1 MNKSTATDSDVSGSN
16 YDNPDSKT
24 QLDRVQ
30 TPKFSNLR
38 QDANPILAAHM
49 LQEMYKMV
57 TGWQG
62 EIQEIE
68 QRMAKII
75 ATGPILAAWL
85 ESRTFK
91 LGTTGE
97 PIPTPYSTIDAVGLT
112 AVDPLAG
119 YRLCGLDEHG
129 KLWTR
134 ACSMAEILSVS
145 RAIAR
150 YQQLK
155 ELTDRK
161 QTIELHI
168 RQILEDLVH
177 LRMKLEDCE

>member
-1 MNKSTATDSDVSGSN
+1 MNESTATDADACVSQH
-16 YDNPDSKT
+16 DRPDSNP
-24 QLDRVQ
+24 QLAKVQ
-30 TPKFSNLR
+30 APKFRSLR

-62 EIQEIE
+62 EIQVLDRQMAEI
-68 QRMAKII
+68 A
-75 ATGPILAAWL
+75 AVGPVLAAWL

-91 LGTTGE
+91 PGATGE
-97 PIPTPYSTIDAVGLT
+97 PIPTPYSTIDPVGLT
-112 AVDPLAG
+112 AVDPQAG

-129 KLWTR
+129 QLWTR
-134 ACSMAEILSVS
+134 PCSMAEILSVS
-145 RAIAR
+145 KAIAR
-150 YQQLK
+150 YQQMK

-161 QTIELHI
+161 QKIELHI

-177 LRMKLEDCE
+177 LRMKLED